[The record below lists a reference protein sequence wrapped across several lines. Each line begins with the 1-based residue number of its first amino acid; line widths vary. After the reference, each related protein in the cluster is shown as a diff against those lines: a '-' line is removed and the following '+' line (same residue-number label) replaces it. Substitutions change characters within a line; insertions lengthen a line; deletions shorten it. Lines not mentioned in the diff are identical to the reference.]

1 MSVQDRNTNILNTL
15 KVWLFPSLLSIVS
28 MLILRDISELR
39 ADVKQ
44 LLAQSNID
52 KTKIENLERILYNK
66 KLTASYTTPDKLLF
80 KHEDLYDINNY
91 LPQ

>member
-1 MSVQDRNTNILNTL
+1 
-15 KVWLFPSLLSIVS
+15 

-66 KLTASYTTPDKLLF
+66 KVTASYTAPDKLLF
-80 KHEDLYDINNY
+80 KHEDLFDINNY